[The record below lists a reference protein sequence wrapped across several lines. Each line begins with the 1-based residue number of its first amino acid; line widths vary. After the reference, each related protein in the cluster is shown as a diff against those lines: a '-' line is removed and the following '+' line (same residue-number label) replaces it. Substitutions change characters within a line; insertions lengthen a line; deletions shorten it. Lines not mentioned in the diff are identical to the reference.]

1 MNTPIT
7 DLAWRFIHLKEHP
20 RGGHGTA
27 AAVDREM
34 REIAVALI
42 PENVDE
48 PMVGLTFGSAWYQR
62 TLDYCRTVLEGTPS
76 TLTEAKAE
84 EIMHRF
90 RERDTQHNSLPT
102 YGEKEPNV
110 RAMYWAAVALTPVL
124 RVDGMGS
131 VGDFRE
137 SVWYTRT
144 LQTTKTD

>member
-1 MNTPIT
+1 MSTPIT
-7 DLAWRFIHLKEHP
+7 DLALRFVHLKENP

-42 PENVDE
+42 PANGDE
-48 PMVGLTFGSAWYQR
+48 PMGGLTFGSAWYKR
-62 TLDYCRTVLEGTPS
+62 TLDYCRAALEGTPS
-76 TLTEAKAE
+76 TLTEAKAVTR
-84 EIMHRF
+84 RF
-90 RERDTQHNSLPT
+90 HALDSQHDSLPT
-102 YGEKEPNV
+102 YWEKEHNV
-110 RAMYWAAVALTPVL
+110 RDMYWAAVALTPVL
-124 RVDGMGS
+124 RVDCIGS